1 MLHGHLNMKLGHC
14 KDHNQWVLC
23 SAKIFKSLN
32 PSLTLQLTT
41 WRCRPSRCATRGGT
55 PGTRS
60 RTRSSRRRRA
70 AARTASWWRP
80 AGRGRSGQRRSGYSG
95 APGGEFLNCD
105 IDIHYKRRWYI
116 LSIFV
121 PLSQSNDIAKN
132 SAFKPKRDHESTTG
146 IHLIDEWS

>member
-1 MLHGHLNMKLGHC
+1 MGIYASCLHWGACH
-14 KDHNQWVLC
+14 QQIIC

-32 PSLTLQLTT
+32 PSRTLQLTT

-80 AGRGRSGQRRSGYSG
+80 AGRGRSGQRRSGYNG

-105 IDIHYKRRWYI
+105 IDIHYKRRCLNIYAFTI
-116 LSIFV
+116 MGKFTVYSLFDYSLEINLISAVRIDQLS
-121 PLSQSNDIAKN
+121 
-132 SAFKPKRDHESTTG
+132 
-146 IHLIDEWS
+146 

>member
-14 KDHNQWVLC
+14 KDHNQCQWMLC

-32 PSLTLQLTT
+32 PSRTVELTT

-105 IDIHYKRRWYI
+105 IDIHYKRRCLNLCSHYYGQEFTVFLTI
-116 LSIFV
+116 VRKLSSYL
-121 PLSQSNDIAKN
+121 LSV
-132 SAFKPKRDHESTTG
+132 
-146 IHLIDEWS
+146 